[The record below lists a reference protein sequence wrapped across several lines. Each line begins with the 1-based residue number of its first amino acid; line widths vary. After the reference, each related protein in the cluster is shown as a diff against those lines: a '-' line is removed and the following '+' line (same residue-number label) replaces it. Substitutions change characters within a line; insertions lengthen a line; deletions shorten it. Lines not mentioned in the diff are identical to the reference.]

1 MFGEHLTIGQ
11 AVTVCI
17 FSITVVFLVLFSITL
32 LINITAKIVNR
43 KNTKTPTPAP
53 VKAAPAPA
61 PAETAQVKDDSM
73 TALIAA
79 AAIAAYLGKS
89 ADQIVVRSITPVHAP
104 ESNWS
109 RESRL
114 GSLQ

>member
-43 KNTKTPTPAP
+43 KKPEKQAPAP
-53 VKAAPAPA
+53 VTKTAPA
-61 PAETAQVKDDSM
+61 PAETPQVKDDSQ

-89 ADQIVVRSITPVHAP
+89 ADQIIVRSITPVHTP

>member
-1 MFGEHLTIGQ
+1 MFGEHLTIGE
-11 AVTVCI
+11 AITVCI

-43 KNTKTPTPAP
+43 GKTEKKAPAP
-53 VKAAPAPA
+53 VTKAAPV
-61 PAETAQVKDDSM
+61 PAETQVETKNDSM

-89 ADQIVVRSITPVHAP
+89 ADQIVVRSITPVHNP